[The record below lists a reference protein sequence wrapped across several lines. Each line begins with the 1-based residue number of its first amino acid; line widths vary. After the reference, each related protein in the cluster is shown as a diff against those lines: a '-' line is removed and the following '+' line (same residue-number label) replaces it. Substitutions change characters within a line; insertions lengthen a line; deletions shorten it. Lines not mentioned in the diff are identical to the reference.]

1 MTDNVPPF
9 LHLTPESYMAGYLDC
24 DGEVT
29 HQEKYVKVGT
39 IDTGGQTMI
48 VVVNPEWSGDD
59 AA

>member
-1 MTDNVPPF
+1 
-9 LHLTPESYMAGYLDC
+9 MAGYLDC